1 MAKEAIHIVLPDR
14 DFLIDLWEI
23 SAIDV
28 IVTENNCRYF
38 DILLKTTRTSSS
50 GNIMRV
56 YIANYQDPT
65 RSLLE
70 QYRTD
75 IVLKWASKVTQI
87 KHFKR

>member
-1 MAKEAIHIVLPDR
+1 MAKEVIHIVLPDR

-23 SAIDV
+23 SAIDI
-28 IVTENNCRYF
+28 IVNENSCRYF
-38 DILLKTTRTSSS
+38 DVWLKSTKTA
-50 GNIMRV
+50 MRV
-56 YIANYQDPT
+56 FITTYQDPT
-65 RSLLE
+65 RSILE